1 LADTTLVDPLG
12 RTIVLHDHTW
22 HGHVVKGHPEVR
34 TERRRAEDAVWN
46 PAEICFSTSDPDCR
60 IYYGVASS
68 AGLII
73 AVVADV
79 VAGFVKTVYRTN
91 RTKGV
96 REWP

>member
-22 HGHVVKGHPEVR
+22 YGHVVKGHPEVR
-34 TERRRAEDAVWN
+34 ADRTRAEAAVRN
-46 PAEICFSTSDPDCR
+46 PAEVCFSTSDPDCR
-60 IYYGVASS
+60 VYYGAGP
-68 AGLII
+68 AGLMI

-91 RTKGV
+91 RTRGV